1 MMSENDLCEIFK
13 VRNPEMKRYTWR
25 RKTPIKQRRLD
36 YSLISDQLQ
45 DQRDQVD
52 IIPSI
57 QSDH

>member
-13 VRNPEMKRYTWR
+13 VCNPEMKRYTWL